1 MVRFPFVLSA
11 DLKNAWSLMHNIT
24 GRGAFYG
31 GVPNIRFQ
39 RAQEWSA
46 K

>member
-1 MVRFPFVLSA
+1 MVRFPFILSG
-11 DLKNAWSLMHNIT
+11 DLKNAWSLTHNQ
-24 GRGAFYG
+24 GGGAFYG

-39 RAQEWSA
+39 EAEEWSA